1 MPDQS
6 SAHTKKG
13 PTVRTVTIG
22 LLTIL
27 LISFAL
33 MNLQTAQVR
42 PFGEKPVIMVILISF
57 ILGAMIG
64 WLVRRP
70 LSSKRNG
77 A

>member
-1 MPDQS
+1 MSDQS
-6 SAHTKKG
+6 SSHPKNG
-13 PTVRTVTIG
+13 LSIRTVTIG

-27 LISFAL
+27 FIAFAL

-57 ILGAMIG
+57 ILGALIG

-70 LSSKRNG
+70 LAGKRDG